1 MGLVSLICFV
11 IGSILPWV
19 ADMLPKMIESQ
30 VGGRNLGSMFPMWFF
45 VGMIVA
51 LMGINRSAQI
61 NLSIFFGLT
70 LNTIAILATIVW
82 VFVVKL

>member
-1 MGLVSLICFV
+1 
-11 IGSILPWV
+11 
-19 ADMLPKMIESQ
+19 
-30 VGGRNLGSMFPMWFF
+30 MFPMWFF